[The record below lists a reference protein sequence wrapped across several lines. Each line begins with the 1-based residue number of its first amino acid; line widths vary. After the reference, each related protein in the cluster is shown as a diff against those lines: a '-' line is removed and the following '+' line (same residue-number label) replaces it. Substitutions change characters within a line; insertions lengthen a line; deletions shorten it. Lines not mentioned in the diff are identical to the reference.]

1 MVCGRIGSFR
11 PRAPRRT
18 RTLPVMTSSV
28 LAAPAVERTVLRPRL
43 ARIRYEPAPGIR
55 PNSTDPT
62 PAGAA
67 TEPAAVHRSARSDPL
82 AGGEVSRA
90 ERMEVQRT
98 VTRQL
103 RAALEVFDGRR
114 PAAHIADLVTPSVLR
129 YWRAA
134 AGQRRV
140 RVPTRFARIRLC
152 LPRNGVAEVA
162 VTCEID
168 GRPRALAARFERT
181 RGRWLCTTVRLG

>member
-1 MVCGRIGSFR
+1 M
-11 PRAPRRT
+11 RAYRVVPPPGPPPHPHA
-18 RTLPVMTSSV
+18 PVMTSSV
-28 LAAPAVERTVLRPRL
+28 LAAPTVERTALRPRL
-43 ARIRYEPAPGIR
+43 ARIHYEPAPGLR
-55 PNSTDPT
+55 PNSTDP
-62 PAGAA
+62 PPPGAA
-67 TEPAAVHRSARSDPL
+67 AEPAAATVHRSAPSDPL
-82 AGGEVSRA
+82 TGGEVSRA
-90 ERMEVQRT
+90 ERREVQRT
-98 VTRQL
+98 VTGQL

-134 AGQRRV
+134 ARQRRV

-152 LPRNGVAEVA
+152 LPRSGVAEVA